1 MMTEK
6 DPKSS
11 VHDEQFEGDE
21 KALEPT
27 GEDTTEEAGETANA
41 ADGETDSL
49 KKPAETADKSSETE
63 TGESAITP
71 DTDESVTEATGDE
84 ADQAEP
90 ETEAEADESKP
101 ETEAEAEADKS
112 EPEAAEPEPE
122 AEVEAEAD
130 KTEPEAAE
138 PEPEA
143 EAEADESKPE
153 AEAEAEAEAD
163 KSEPEAAEPEPEA
176 EAEAEADKTEPEAAE
191 PEPETEAEADESK
204 PETEAEAVMDESKP
218 EAEPE
223 AEADKTEP
231 EAAEPEPEAEAD
243 KDEESSSGEMEEKVK
258 KEPDQSEAGS
268 REVSPEEDKKEKKG
282 EAGEVSPEED
292 KKEEKDETDETEAEE
307 KPNYDEIELPPVDYS
322 GFSRKELVETLALIV
337 ENRPPSEISDDVNRI
352 KEFFY
357 KKTKTEFNEKRLEF
371 AKEGGNIE
379 DFRPEPDEFEIKIK
393 SILETYRNK
402 RSDFNRIQ
410 ESEKQE
416 NLKKKLEII
425 EQIKDLVNRE
435 EAINKTFQEF
445 RNLQNEWH
453 STGIVPQ
460 SALKDLWENYH
471 HSVEIFYDYIKIN
484 RELRD
489 LDLKKNLEAK
499 IVLCERT
506 EELLL
511 EPNAVTAFKLL
522 QEYHD
527 QWREIG
533 PVPHENK
540 NDIWERFREATSK
553 INKRHHEFF
562 EKQKEEQR
570 KNLEAKMALCEKA
583 EEIAN
588 SEILTFADFKE
599 KSDAII
605 KCQKLWRT
613 LGFAPKKHNNK
624 IYQRFRAAC
633 DKFFE
638 KKRAFFAENKET
650 QMRNLQLKTE
660 LCLKAE
666 SLQESTDWK
675 DTSEMLIRLQKEWKE
690 TGPVPRKYSEKIWKR
705 FRKACDTFFT
715 RKSEFL
721 AGRDTSYEDNLKA
734 KIEILEDIEA
744 FDPGEDLEAGFEKL
758 KEIQKR
764 WTEIGYV
771 PIDRKDEIARR
782 YKEALNKQFD
792 KLKLDDEDKNILRYR
807 SKIDSAR
814 SNPRAARKVRAERE
828 KFYSKI
834 KQLENDIVLWE
845 NNIGF
850 FAKSEN
856 ADNMIREVEEKIADA
871 KKNIKILEEK
881 VRLIDSSMQE

>member
-1 MMTEK
+1 MTEK
-6 DPKSS
+6 DPENS
-11 VHDEQFEGDE
+11 VHDEQFE
-21 KALEPT
+21 
-27 GEDTTEEAGETANA
+27 
-41 ADGETDSL
+41 
-49 KKPAETADKSSETE
+49 ADKK
-63 TGESAITP
+63 
-71 DTDESVTEATGDE
+71 
-84 ADQAEP
+84 
-90 ETEAEADESKP
+90 ADESAGKETLKEP
-101 ETEAEAEADKS
+101 EETEE
-112 EPEAAEPEPE
+112 EAAQTDSAEEEPE
-122 AEVEAEAD
+122 AE
-130 KTEPEAAE
+130 TEIVA
-138 PEPEA
+138 
-143 EAEADESKPE
+143 
-153 AEAEAEAEAD
+153 
-163 KSEPEAAEPEPEA
+163 
-176 EAEAEADKTEPEAAE
+176 EAAE
-191 PEPETEAEADESK
+191 PEPETKKEEEAGQTESAEAEPETEKGPEAVETQEEVSKDEGSELVAEKQAGKDEDAEAPVEEAAGKEETPGADAEGEK
-204 PETEAEAVMDESKP
+204 AKDEPMPEAEGEKVKDEPALEEEKKKEGIADKEHEEKAEGEETETEGEETEAE
-218 EAEPE
+218 
-223 AEADKTEP
+223 DKT
-231 EAAEPEPEAEAD
+231 
-243 KDEESSSGEMEEKVK
+243 
-258 KEPDQSEAGS
+258 
-268 REVSPEEDKKEKKG
+268 
-282 EAGEVSPEED
+282 
-292 KKEEKDETDETEAEE
+292 
-307 KPNYDEIELPPVDYS
+307 NYDEIELPPVDYS

-337 ENRPPSEISDDVNRI
+337 ENRPPAEISDDVNRI

-357 KKTKTEFNEKRLEF
+357 KKTKAEFNEQRLNF

-379 DFRPEPDEFEIKIK
+379 DFRPEHDEFETKIK
-393 SILETYRNK
+393 SVLETYRNK
-402 RSDFNRIQ
+402 KSDFNRIQ
-410 ESEKQE
+410 ESEKQA
-416 NLKKKLEII
+416 NLKKKHEII

-460 SALKDLWENYH
+460 SALKDLWESYH

-499 IVLCERT
+499 ITLCEKA

-540 NDIWERFREATSK
+540 NDIWERFREATSM

-562 EKQKEEQR
+562 EKQKDEQR
-570 KNLEAKMALCEKA
+570 KNLDAKTALCEKV
-583 EEIAN
+583 EEIAT

-605 KCQKLWRT
+605 ECQKLWRT

-633 DKFFE
+633 DMFFE

-690 TGPVPRKYSEKIWKR
+690 IGPVPRKYSDKIWKR

-715 RKSEFL
+715 RKSEFV

-734 KIEILEDIEA
+734 KIEILEEIEA
-744 FDPGEDLEAGFEKL
+744 FDPGEDLKAGFEKL
-758 KEIQKR
+758 KDIQKR

-771 PIDRKDEIARR
+771 PIDRKDEIAHR

-814 SNPRAARKVRAERE
+814 SNPRTARKVRAERE

-834 KQLENDIVLWE
+834 KQLESDIVLWE

-856 ADNMIREVEEKIADA
+856 ADHMIREVEEKIADA

-881 VRLIDSSMQE
+881 VRLIDSSLEE

>member
-1 MMTEK
+1 MTEK
-6 DPKSS
+6 DPENS
-11 VHDEQFEGDE
+11 VHDEQFE
-21 KALEPT
+21 
-27 GEDTTEEAGETANA
+27 
-41 ADGETDSL
+41 
-49 KKPAETADKSSETE
+49 ADKK
-63 TGESAITP
+63 
-71 DTDESVTEATGDE
+71 
-84 ADQAEP
+84 
-90 ETEAEADESKP
+90 ADESAGKETLKEP
-101 ETEAEAEADKS
+101 EETEEEAAQTDSAEEEHEAE
-112 EPEAAEPEPE
+112 
-122 AEVEAEAD
+122 
-130 KTEPEAAE
+130 TEIVA
-138 PEPEA
+138 
-143 EAEADESKPE
+143 
-153 AEAEAEAEAD
+153 
-163 KSEPEAAEPEPEA
+163 
-176 EAEAEADKTEPEAAE
+176 EAAE
-191 PEPETEAEADESK
+191 PEPETKKEEEAGQTESAEAEPETEKGPEAVETQEEVSKDEGSELVAEKQAGKDEDAEAPVEEAAGKEETPGADAEGEK
-204 PETEAEAVMDESKP
+204 AKDEPMPEAEGEKAKDEPVPEAEGEKVKDEPALEEEKKKEGIADKEHEEKAEGEETETEGEETEAE
-218 EAEPE
+218 
-223 AEADKTEP
+223 DKT
-231 EAAEPEPEAEAD
+231 
-243 KDEESSSGEMEEKVK
+243 
-258 KEPDQSEAGS
+258 
-268 REVSPEEDKKEKKG
+268 
-282 EAGEVSPEED
+282 
-292 KKEEKDETDETEAEE
+292 
-307 KPNYDEIELPPVDYS
+307 NYDEIELPPVDYS

-337 ENRPPSEISDDVNRI
+337 ENRPPAEISDDVNRI

-357 KKTKTEFNEKRLEF
+357 KKTKAEFNEQRLNF

-379 DFRPEPDEFEIKIK
+379 DFRPEHDEFETKIK
-393 SILETYRNK
+393 SVLETYRNK
-402 RSDFNRIQ
+402 KSDFNRIQ
-410 ESEKQE
+410 ESEKQA
-416 NLKKKLEII
+416 NLKKKHEII

-460 SALKDLWENYH
+460 SALKDLWESYH

-499 IVLCERT
+499 ITLCEKA

-540 NDIWERFREATSK
+540 NDIWERFREATSM

-562 EKQKEEQR
+562 EKQKDEQR
-570 KNLEAKMALCEKA
+570 KNLDAKTALCEKV
-583 EEIAN
+583 EEIAT

-605 KCQKLWRT
+605 ECQKLWRT

-633 DKFFE
+633 DMFFE

-690 TGPVPRKYSEKIWKR
+690 IGPVPRKYSDKIWKR

-715 RKSEFL
+715 RKSEFV

-734 KIEILEDIEA
+734 KIEILEEIEA
-744 FDPGEDLEAGFEKL
+744 FDPGEDLKAGFEKL
-758 KEIQKR
+758 KDIQKR

-771 PIDRKDEIARR
+771 PIDRKDEIAHR

-814 SNPRAARKVRAERE
+814 SNPRTARKVRAERE

-834 KQLENDIVLWE
+834 KQLESDIVLWE

-856 ADNMIREVEEKIADA
+856 ADHMIREVEEKIADA

-881 VRLIDSSMQE
+881 VRLIDSSLEE